1 LQTLKDKTAVVTGAG
16 SGIGRSIALALA
28 DNGANVIVADIQE
41 ATADAVAKEVGERGV
56 RSLAVKC
63 DVSLHDSV
71 TGLADRAYTEFG
83 SVDVLCNNA
92 GISWRPYRSV
102 LDATLDDWK
111 LILGINLWGV
121 IHGLDVFLPRMRKQ
135 VGEKHIVNTA
145 SLAGLVPHEG
155 HAPYSASKAGVV
167 GLSEAIAGELA
178 PYGFGVTIFVPGA
191 IPTNLGENT
200 NRIHSEKQGSAA
212 RTFEPVSTPVMDR
225 VKTFALSSVDPIGA
239 MVCKA
244 ILANTLYL
252 HSAAVPGD
260 LVADRIHTQYG
271 GSTLVG

>member
-1 LQTLKDKTAVVTGAG
+1 MQTLKNKTAVVTGAG

-28 DNGANVIVADIQE
+28 DNGANVVVADIQE
-41 ATADAVAKEVGERGV
+41 EPAEAVTKEAGERGV
-56 RSLAVKC
+56 RSLAVQC
-63 DVSLHDSV
+63 DVSVHNSV
-71 TGLADRAYTEFG
+71 AELADRAYTEFG
-83 SVDVLCNNA
+83 SVEILCNNA

-135 VGEKHIVNTA
+135 DGEKHIVNTA

-200 NRIHSEKQGSAA
+200 NRIHKNKHGPAA
-212 RTFEPVSTPVMDR
+212 RTFEPVATPVMDR
-225 VKTFALSSVDPIGA
+225 VKSFALPSVDPIGA

-260 LVADRIHTQYG
+260 LVADRIHKQYG